1 MSDYIVRATAA
12 SESIRAFAI
21 VSTEMVEY
29 ARQVHNASPV
39 VTAGLGR
46 MLSAAAMMGITLK
59 NEKDLLT
66 LQLQG
71 DGPMKGITVTAN
83 SEGYVKG
90 FPLVSD
96 VILPPKNK
104 KLDVGGSIFPGYLR
118 VIKDMGLKEPYV
130 GTVQLQ
136 TGEIA
141 EDLTYYFAV
150 SEQVPSS
157 VGLGVLVNKDCTVN
171 CAGGFIVQ
179 LMPFCEDSIIEK
191 LEENLKNLPSVT
203 DMLSSG
209 MSPEDMLEK
218 VLEGFD
224 IDITEKRDTGFKCD
238 CSVERVE
245 RSLSSLSKQDLD
257 DMINDNKPV
266 EVRCQFCN
274 KKYEFS
280 VDDIKTLRQKQ

>member
-1 MSDYIVRATAA
+1 MKDYIIRATAA
-12 SESIRAFAI
+12 NDSIRAFAI

-29 ARQVHNASPV
+29 ARTVHNASPI
-39 VTAGLGR
+39 VTAALGR

-59 NEKDLLT
+59 NEKDLMT

-71 DGPMKGITVTAN
+71 DGPMKGITVTADSN
-83 SEGYVKG
+83 GFVKG

-104 KLDVGGSIFPGYLR
+104 KLDVGGSIYPGYLR

-130 GTVQLQ
+130 GTVELQ

-209 MSPEDMLEK
+209 MSAEDMLNK

-224 IDITEKRDTGFKCD
+224 VEYTEKRDTGFKCD
-238 CSVERVE
+238 CSKERVE
-245 RSLSSLSKQDLD
+245 RSIATLNKKDLD
-257 DMINDNKPV
+257 DMINDGKPI

-274 KKYEFS
+274 KKYDFS
-280 VDDIKTLRQKQ
+280 IDDIKALRK